1 MSANVSL
8 YALCQP
14 DTGDARYVGQLEC
27 CPEKRLAGKPA
38 LSRVSAPCHTVSRY
52 VTFGYFA

>member
-1 MSANVSL
+1 MSEVTI
-8 YALCQP
+8 YALADP
-14 DTGDARYVGQLEC
+14 DTGDARYVGQIEC

-38 LSRVSAPCHTVSRY
+38 LSPVSTQCYAMSRY

>member
-1 MSANVSL
+1 MSEVTI
-8 YALCQP
+8 YALEDP

-38 LSRVSAPCHTVSRY
+38 LSPVSTQCQAMSRY